1 MITDILILY
10 YMYMYLI
17 LSMKMNIKIIISTLI
32 TISVTSLKT
41 NQYRVLKVMTDIDQ
55 LPIQLSVHH

>member
-1 MITDILILY
+1 MSMCL
-10 YMYMYLI
+10 MMYLI

-41 NQYRVLKVMTDIDQ
+41 TQYRVLKVMTNIDQ

>member
-1 MITDILILY
+1 
-10 YMYMYLI
+10 MYMYLI

-41 NQYRVLKVMTDIDQ
+41 TQYRVLKVMTDIDQ

>member
-1 MITDILILY
+1 
-10 YMYMYLI
+10 MYMYLI
-17 LSMKMNIKIIISTLI
+17 LSMKMNTNIIISTLI

-55 LPIQLSVHH
+55 LPIQLCVHH

>member
-1 MITDILILY
+1 
-10 YMYMYLI
+10 MYMYLI

-55 LPIQLSVHH
+55 LPIELSVHH

>member
-1 MITDILILY
+1 
-10 YMYMYLI
+10 MYMYLI

-55 LPIQLSVHH
+55 LPIQLCVHH